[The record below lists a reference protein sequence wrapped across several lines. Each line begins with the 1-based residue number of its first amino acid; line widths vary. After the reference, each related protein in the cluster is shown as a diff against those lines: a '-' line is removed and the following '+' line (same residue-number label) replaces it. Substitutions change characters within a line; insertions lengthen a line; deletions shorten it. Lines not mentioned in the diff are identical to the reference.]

1 MKVEEKDPEEVLKEK
16 LEHLQSAASQ
26 YASQYLNTKLDLQI
40 LYAKALSDAEGNHFV
55 ALLCKD
61 VSELTEKVIKIC
73 EVLELLIQK
82 RVEHKVLVQLELDVR
97 MVDKEL
103 QYVSTWAE
111 TFGYTLKRGKEKP
124 RGKKRKET
132 A

>member
-1 MKVEEKDPEEVLKEK
+1 M
-16 LEHLQSAASQ
+16 
-26 YASQYLNTKLDLQI
+26 
-40 LYAKALSDAEGNHFV
+40 

-61 VSELTEKVIKIC
+61 VSELTEKVAKVC
-73 EVLELLIQK
+73 EVFELLIQK

-103 QYVSTWAE
+103 QDVSTWAE
-111 TFGYTLKRGKEKP
+111 TFGYTLKRGKEKSC
-124 RGKKRKET
+124 GKKKPKET